1 MKDLVQCLT
10 QIRHSTQVASFP
22 LLCIGYGSIFFPP
35 WYLHFQCS
43 SEKWGMVRS
52 QDWVRSEKSKFMCC
66 PVLLTPG
73 AFFSRSWTSSQP
85 HSSSPSR
92 IPYARIWGLWP
103 HLTLLH
109 LAAPGVRYSLQIQTP
124 GPNLS
129 SDLRPWPGKPGNVEQ
144 FAASQVNQ

>member
-22 LLCIGYGSIFFPP
+22 LLCIGYGSIFFPLVSP
-35 WYLHFQCS
+35 F
-43 SEKWGMVRS
+43 
-52 QDWVRSEKSKFMCC
+52 
-66 PVLLTPG
+66 PVLFREMGHGKKSGLSKVRKIQVHVLSSPSDTRGLFP
-73 AFFSRSWTSSQP
+73 RSWTSSQP